1 MEELMLS
8 GYCFQLDQARIV
20 EAEFDGQELA
30 EVDCLYE
37 TCIHRKKCE
46 IGKRI
51 TARLSGSD
59 EG

>member
-20 EAEFDGQELA
+20 EAEFEGRALV

-37 TCIHRKKCE
+37 NCIHRKKCE
-46 IGKRI
+46 IGRRI
-51 TARLSGSD
+51 AEQ
-59 EG
+59 EGKAE